1 MQKREFKDAMKEM
14 SDHVSTR
21 IRDYSDEIILKVLR
35 YLESSVVFL
44 CGQVSKRIR
53 AISHDESLWEKI
65 NLAKGFAV

>member
-1 MQKREFKDAMKEM
+1 M
-14 SDHVSTR
+14 SNLQLD
-21 IRDYSDEIILKVLR
+21 DLPAEIILKVLS
-35 YLESSVVFL
+35 YLESKVIFL

>member
-1 MQKREFKDAMKEM
+1 M
-14 SDHVSTR
+14 SNIQLEDLP
-21 IRDYSDEIILKVLR
+21 DEIILKVLR
-35 YLESSVVFL
+35 YLESRVVFI